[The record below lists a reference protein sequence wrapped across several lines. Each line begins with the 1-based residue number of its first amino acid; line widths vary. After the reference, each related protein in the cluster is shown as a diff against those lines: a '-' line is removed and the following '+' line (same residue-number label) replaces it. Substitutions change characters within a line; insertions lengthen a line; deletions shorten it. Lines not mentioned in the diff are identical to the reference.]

1 MSRAAARLA
10 DAELLLARPAVP
22 GVSVDGV
29 MRAVAVLMRQ
39 GLEAAL
45 EEHWAGRGTPE
56 VGQASM
62 RHQLIALS
70 VTWPGDPRVAADIEA
85 AWYALT
91 QACHGGVGR
100 PVPTVGGLRSVAGVI
115 EALLG
120 TRTGAA

>member
-1 MSRAAARLA
+1 M
-10 DAELLLARPAVP
+10 
-22 GVSVDGV
+22 
-29 MRAVAVLMRQ
+29 
-39 GLEAAL
+39 
-45 EEHWAGRGTPE
+45 RGTPA
-56 VGQASM
+56 VAQASM

-100 PVPTVGGLRSVAGVI
+100 PVPTAGDLRSIVATV